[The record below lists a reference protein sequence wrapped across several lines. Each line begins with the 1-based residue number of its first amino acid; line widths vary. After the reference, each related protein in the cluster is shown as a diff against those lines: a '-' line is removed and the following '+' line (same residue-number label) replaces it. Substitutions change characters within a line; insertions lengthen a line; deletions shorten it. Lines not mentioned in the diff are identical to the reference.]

1 MEIGEKMTQTF
12 STWTEY
18 DNWLVK
24 NYEQY
29 ALTSVNE
36 ENGAVTA
43 EFIEKSE
50 WEARQRREEAE
61 AATAQTEQKGE

>member
-1 MEIGEKMTQTF
+1 MTQTF
-12 STWTEY
+12 SNWTEY

-43 EFIEKSE
+43 EFIEKAE
-50 WEARQRREEAE
+50 WEAIQRKEEAE
-61 AATAQTEQKGE
+61 TAAAQSETKSE